1 MQVSKT
7 EKEKITVCYIVILM
21 NVTVESRITDNCNK
35 LNAESIL
42 FIYTYD
48 LQNIVE
54 PSFQK

>member
-21 NVTVESRITDNCNK
+21 NVTVDSRITDNCNK
-35 LNAESIL
+35 LNAEIIL

>member
-35 LNAESIL
+35 LNAEIIL